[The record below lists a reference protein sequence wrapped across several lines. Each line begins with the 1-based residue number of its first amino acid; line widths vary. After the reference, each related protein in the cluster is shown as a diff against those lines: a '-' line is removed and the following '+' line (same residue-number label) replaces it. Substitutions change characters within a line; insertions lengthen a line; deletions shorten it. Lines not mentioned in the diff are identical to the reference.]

1 MYKCNAYGTFNL
13 VGGIDI
19 RTTDPF
25 FIYDVAKDEVKFIKN
40 FSKNV
45 SCLSVEA
52 FNRGAYRFLLKDGNY
67 YKEVSYQDMSIY
79 LFSKDDSCLE
89 TYWEL
94 MDRRLDQLNEFII
107 KQREKYAQKN
117 KVYTFDAGQY
127 GIHKLC
133 DVSCNVSSRILKAA
147 YVSERRWH
155 Y

>member
-19 RTTDPF
+19 RTTDPY
-25 FIYDVAKDEVKFIKN
+25 FIYDVIKDEVKFVKS

-45 SCLSVEA
+45 SCLSIEA

-67 YKEVSYQDMSIY
+67 YKEVTFQDMSIY
-79 LFSKDDSCLE
+79 LFSKDDSYLE
-89 TYWEL
+89 TYL
-94 MDRRLDQLNEFII
+94 DVMDRRLDQLKEFIVR
-107 KQREKYAQKN
+107 QREKHAKKN
-117 KVYTFDAGQY
+117 KLYNFDAGRY

-133 DVSCNVSSRILKAA
+133 DSPCKVTSIILKSA
-147 YVSERRWH
+147 YISERRWH